1 MKLDEILNE
10 YTYETGV
17 RDKKNSWYVRNR
29 FTHKVVKRNM
39 SKEEAEAL
47 AAKFNAEDA
56 EKQREFYKT
65 NKGMMMGDVHLAGY
79 NK

>member
-1 MKLDEILNE
+1 MRLSEILNE

-17 RDKKNSWYVRNR
+17 RDTKNSWYVRNR

-47 AAKFNAEDA
+47 VAKYNAEDA

-65 NKGMMMGDVHLAGY
+65 NKGMMMGDVHLADY